1 MGTELVRSS
10 LCEEP
15 VDLPRH
21 HEPSRLLRRL
31 FSIVSVGALV
41 TAPIAAL
48 ALWLLLTDPVTAS
61 AVIERGDLLPVFKAL
76 AVVIGQA
83 LKALMSLL

>member
-1 MGTELVRSS
+1 M
-10 LCEEP
+10 
-15 VDLPRH
+15 
-21 HEPSRLLRRL
+21 
-31 FSIVSVGALV
+31 SVGALL

-61 AVIERGDLLPVFKAL
+61 AVIQRGDLLPVFKAL

>member
-1 MGTELVRSS
+1 MDR
-10 LCEEP
+10 
-15 VDLPRH
+15 PRH
-21 HEPSRLLRRL
+21 HEPSRFLRRL
-31 FSIVSVGALV
+31 FSVVSVGALI

-61 AVIERGDLLPVFKAL
+61 AVIQRGDLLPVFKAL

>member
-1 MGTELVRSS
+1 MLSQPSS
-10 LCEEP
+10 T
-15 VDLPRH
+15 DRPRQ

-31 FSIVSVGALV
+31 FSIVSVGALI

-61 AVIERGDLLPVFKAL
+61 AVIERGDFWPVLKAL
-76 AVVIGQA
+76 ASVFGHA